1 MSTFHAGNRQ
11 TTAQHTRNWQ
21 RAATCGNLWQSRLS
35 TLFATRKLKFN
46 LFLLPQLLDEMR
58 ALGRVKARWAIIKL
72 QRQPESRQQYNN
84 LNGFAEL

>member
-1 MSTFHAGNRQ
+1 MPLLSSPTVFLSRQRCLPFHSGNRQ

-46 LFLLPQLLDEMR
+46 LFLLAQLLDEMR
-58 ALGRVKARWAIIKL
+58 ALGRVGAR
-72 QRQPESRQQYNN
+72 
-84 LNGFAEL
+84 